1 MRYLIALAFTLAVAS
16 AATLKSDRIIGGTV
30 TTINQYPEMV
40 QLLQG
45 SGNNFFQDCAGTIIN
60 NRAILSAAHCTIQ
73 FGASMRRIR
82 YGSSFRTSGGTVITV
97 NRVINHPN
105 YDPRNED
112 NDFSILWVNGNIPET
127 ATSRPALLAGANYYP
142 ADNQVVWAAG
152 WGHTIAGDHSS
163 MSNQLR
169 HVQVWVVNQGICRQR
184 YANRVVN
191 DIFGRPRPAPI
202 TITDNMLCSGWL
214 DRGGRD
220 QCQGDSGGPLYHN
233 GVVVGVCSFGHGCA
247 LPYFPG
253 VNARVSRVVGW
264 INQNR

>member
-1 MRYLIALAFTLAVAS
+1 
-16 AATLKSDRIIGGTV
+16 
-30 TTINQYPEMV
+30 MV
-40 QLLQG
+40 QLLRG
-45 SGNNFFQDCAGTIIN
+45 SGNNFFQDCAGSILN

-73 FGASMRRIR
+73 HGANVRRIR
-82 YGSSFRTSGGTVITV
+82 YGSSFRTSGGTVLTV

-105 YDPRNED
+105 YNRPTAAD
-112 NDFSILWVNGNIPET
+112 NDISILWVNGNIPQT
-127 ATSRPALLAGANYYP
+127 ATSRPALLANPNYFP

-152 WGHTIAGDHSS
+152 WGQTIDGNPSS

-169 HVQVWVVNQGICRQR
+169 HVQIWVVNQGICRQR
-184 YANRVVN
+184 YANRVVM
-191 DIFGRPRPAPI
+191 IAGRPIPAPI

-233 GVVVGVCSFGHGCA
+233 GVLVGVCSFGDACGSAH
-247 LPYFPG
+247 FPG
-253 VNARVSRVVGW
+253 VNARVSRYVNW